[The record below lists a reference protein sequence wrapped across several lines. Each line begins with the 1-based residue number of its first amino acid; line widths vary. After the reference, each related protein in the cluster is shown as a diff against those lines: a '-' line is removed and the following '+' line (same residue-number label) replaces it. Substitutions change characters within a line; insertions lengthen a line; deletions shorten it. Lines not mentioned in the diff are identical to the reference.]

1 MAKSNEPLWWAPF
14 FAGAGI
20 SALLMPVTI
29 LIILVAG
36 FGGMDGKQLW
46 ELLNQFLV
54 RLILFVLISLS
65 LFHATHRIR
74 YILVDLGLKAAKG
87 PIAMACY
94 GSAIVGSGLALLLA
108 INVF

>member
-14 FAGAGI
+14 FVGAGI

-29 LIILVAG
+29 LILLIAG
-36 FGGMDGKQLW
+36 FGGMDGKAVW
-46 ELLNQFLV
+46 ELLNRHLV

-87 PIAMACY
+87 PISVACY
-94 GSAIVGSGLALLLA
+94 GSAIVGSVLALLLA